1 MNEAHDE
8 WYTRKTLYNELCTRY
23 CIFPKLDIAASA
35 ENSMCE
41 NWLGKEDDVLNGDW
55 LSSDEVVDIWMN
67 PPLLKGNTK
76 RFVLKAYE
84 QWQRYNMNIL
94 SIVPSG
100 VISRNWFRPLW
111 DNFITKGGIVIDP
124 IKRPSFLDHG
134 DEPKFAAR
142 NDYIALLFRRK
153 EALIRT
159 EI

>member
-1 MNEAHDE
+1 MEEHHDE
-8 WYTRKTLYNELCTRY
+8 WYTRVELFKELCTRY
-23 CIFPKLDIAASA
+23 AIFPKMDVAA
-35 ENSMCE
+35 NDTNHMC
-41 NWLGKEDDVLNGDW
+41 DDYFTESDNALEQEWVIGESHYFPGD
-55 LSSDEVVDIWMN
+55 LWMN

-111 DNFITKGGIVIDP
+111 DNFITKGGITIDP

-142 NDYIALLFRRK
+142 NDYIALIFRK
-153 EALIRT
+153 H
-159 EI
+159 